1 MISDNDK
8 KTIDDLPKEE
18 LLEEINK
25 RNLSRFQG
33 KKYAYLKT
41 RLAFL
46 TQQENNEVR
55 QEDVAY
61 KKEELALAREAN
73 QLSHKANNLSKTAIW
88 VSVLAVLIALGAL
101 IFEICSGGKCP
112 LP

>member
-1 MISDNDK
+1 MISDNDR
-8 KTIDDLPKEE
+8 KTIDHLTKEE
-18 LLEEINK
+18 LLEEVNK
-25 RNLSRFQG
+25 GNLSRFQRE
-33 KKYAYLKT
+33 KYAYLQT
-41 RLAFL
+41 RLACL

-55 QEDVAY
+55 QEEVVH

-73 QLSHKANNLSKTAIW
+73 QLSHKANTLSKTAIW
-88 VSVLAVLIALGAL
+88 VSALAVLIALGAL